1 MGCFVNFSNHP
12 SSKWS
17 SEQIKAAMEYGGGII
32 DVQFPSLD
40 VEIDEDGI
48 RSIGDDCLK
57 QIIEKNP
64 TAVMCQGEFTL
75 TFYIVSKLLGKGI
88 TCVSACTRRVS
99 NETMLDDGTVHKE
112 SLFVFEGFR
121 KYI

>member
-1 MGCFVNFSNHP
+1 MGCFINFSNHP

-17 SEQIKAAMEYGGGII
+17 CEQITAAMEYGDII
-32 DVQFPSLD
+32 DVPFPSLD
-40 VEIDEDGI
+40 VAIDEDGI
-48 RSIGDDCLK
+48 RTIGDECLK
-57 QIIEKNP
+57 KIIEKNP

-75 TFYIVSKLLGKGI
+75 TFYVVSKLLGKGI